1 MFPRMSFQMF
11 RIGHFSSGVVRR
23 YFCAAVFVLVGLTL
37 ATPVHSQAMFPGP
50 AVVEMTAEALSSV
63 SLPLEA
69 GSGDFLVSGVGDG
82 TLTLH
87 RYSLGA
93 GRFLLIKTFLV
104 GGMVVDLIPWE
115 GRPLLN
121 QGVVAATANPD
132 RLVFLQV
139 QPQSPYFTIEGE
151 VALEEDPG
159 TVSFLG
165 ELIGGVPELAVSLP
179 GVDKVAFLEQSG
191 ELWGISS
198 VHDTGDNPQSIL
210 GIDLDGD
217 QVRELVTANRG
228 PLSGTLGVF
237 RKDQFGGYAQ
247 IQQEITAG
255 FPTRLAGYDID
266 GDGLLELAATV
277 EGSPEVV
284 LLREAAGQLTEFESV
299 ELTLPADGL
308 HLTVLFDGTPG
319 LFTSNRDRG
328 LVEFFQFH
336 QGDWIRHN
344 SYYPG
349 CHPLAITS
357 GNFNGDGGR
366 DLVSMGGDVDRV
378 TVMFANPQ
386 PGFWGFPALAL
397 NASPSGSV
405 LADFDGDG
413 WLDLVVSNGNK
424 PMLSFFAGLA
434 EGGFAISAT
443 DFPLTFFPGQV
454 AVLDTDDDPGP
465 ELAILDGS
473 GGMVHI
479 ADFISGLG
487 FSIVSQTPTGASPFF
502 VSSRDM
508 DADGFEDLLVLTRE
522 EDEIRV
528 LFGAGDHSFPARHTM
543 GLVNPAVWISV
554 LDLNADGLADLA
566 FTDGINRVWSTL
578 NQGDRS
584 FAAMDW
590 LNTGSGAG
598 IMAVG
603 DLDQDLDE
611 DLIVVNKFD
620 ESLTMFENTGDG
632 VLTRRIGAHTLT
644 SVPSGILI
652 RDLDLDGRAELLMNL
667 RQERMLGISYQVKN
681 WEYSQTTTFSGGPDV
696 TDFQVEDFNF
706 DDVPD
711 ILTLDRS
718 LMLGLTLL
726 NVEQELVAV
735 KPEALAVECGPL
747 FLEIRIEPDRPG
759 PWQVD
764 FGVQGRWIPLA
775 VSGQAVLGEMDYDRG
790 TWILT
795 VDRRDLSGPTRE
807 GLLRLTVGEGD
818 QLESL
823 DLSLM
828 DLCPEAVERDLP
840 LVAWARKPWPNPF
853 NPLVNARFALSRGA
867 PVQAD
872 VYDLTGRKVA
882 VLADGW
888 FEAGDHAVQWDGRK
902 AGRPVGA
909 GVYLLRIST
918 PGNILL
924 HKVML
929 IK

>member
-1 MFPRMSFQMF
+1 MFL
-11 RIGHFSSGVVRR
+11 IGHFTSGAARR
-23 YFCAAVFVLVGLTL
+23 YVGLAVFVLVGLTL
-37 ATPVHSQAMFPGP
+37 ATPVHPQVMFPGP

-63 SLPLEA
+63 SLPLEV

-87 RYSLGA
+87 RYSSGA

-104 GGMVVDLIPWE
+104 GGMIVDLIPWE

-121 QGVVAATANPD
+121 QGVVAAIVNPD

-139 QPQSPYFTIEGE
+139 RPQPPYFTIEGE
-151 VALEEDPG
+151 VLLEEDPG

-165 ELIGGVPELAVSLP
+165 ELTGGVPELAVSLP
-179 GVDKVAFLEQSG
+179 GVDKVAFLDQTG
-191 ELWGISS
+191 ELWSISS

-237 RKDQFGGYAQ
+237 RKDQSGGYAQ
-247 IQQEITAG
+247 TQQEFTAG
-255 FPTRLAGYDID
+255 SPTRLASYDID
-266 GDGLLELAATV
+266 GDGLLELATTV
-277 EGSPEVV
+277 EGLPQVI
-284 LLREAAGQLTEFESV
+284 LLREVAGQLTEFESV

-328 LVEFFQFH
+328 LVEFFQFQ
-336 QGDWIRHN
+336 QGAWVRRN

-397 NASPSGSV
+397 NASPSGSA

-413 WLDLVVSNGNK
+413 WRDLVVSYGNK
-424 PMLSFFAGLA
+424 PMLSFFPGLA

-443 DFPLTFFPGQV
+443 DFPLAFYPGQI
-454 AVLDTDDDPGP
+454 AVLDTDDDPEP

-487 FSIVSQTPTGASPFF
+487 FSIVSQTPTGVSPFF

-508 DADGFEDLLVLTRE
+508 DADGFGDLLVLTRE

-528 LFGAGDHSFPARHTM
+528 LFGAGDHTFPTRIAM

-578 NQGDRS
+578 NQGDRT
-584 FAAMDW
+584 FAGMDW
-590 LNTGSGAG
+590 LNAGSGAR

-611 DLIVVNKFD
+611 DLVVVNKFD

-644 SVPSGILI
+644 SAPSGILI

-667 RQERMLGISYQVKN
+667 RQERMLGVSYQVKN

-696 TDFQVEDFNF
+696 TDFRVEDFNF

-735 KPEALAVECGPL
+735 EPEALAVECGPL

-764 FGVQGRWIPLA
+764 FGARGRWTPLA

-795 VDRRDLSGPTRE
+795 VDRGDLSGPTRE

-840 LVAWARKPWPNPF
+840 LVVWARKPWPNPF

-867 PVQAD
+867 TVQAD
-872 VYDLTGRKVA
+872 VYDLTGKKVV

-888 FEAGDHAVQWDGRK
+888 FEAGDHALQWDGRK

-909 GVYLLRIST
+909 GAYLLRIST
-918 PGNILL
+918 PANILV